1 MSYTLDI
8 PIILGASQTGLNLKA
23 QLVDSSLS
31 NVGSEITGAVAEV
44 GGGVYLAH
52 LTAIPNN
59 HRGGVSFYTGTLPS
73 GFKAFAG
80 INPQEAEYTDVKTS
94 SVSGGG
100 GGSDALQRTAAIRV
114 SDQDEDSEDIF
125 ITIGDSYSTANGR
138 PIPFLDTKATWPDL
152 DVGTVKFYAQDLVV
166 DAVVVTAI
174 DTPKEVKVELTSEQ
188 TAGLVVARSRYS
200 IRHVLDD
207 SPDEVETLAQGR
219 VIVKAN
225 P

>member
-8 PIILGASQTGLNLKA
+8 PIILGASQTGLTIKA

-94 SVSGGG
+94 SISG

-125 ITIGDSYSTANGR
+125 ITIGDSYSIANGR
-138 PIPFLDTKATWPDL
+138 AIPFIDAKATWPDL

-166 DAVVVTAI
+166 DAVVVNAI

-188 TAGLVVARSRYS
+188 TSGLVVARSRYS

-219 VIVKAN
+219 IIVKAN